1 MANIIKHYG
10 GKMKTV
16 CNYCGVTEESIC
28 ETLVSASACS
38 LFIVKGNKEEVTS
51 EENEYEGLTDFDW
64 IQYELATIFYDYRV
78 SSEAQSAIIR
88 CIRNYLHE

>member
-1 MANIIKHYG
+1 MEPI
-10 GKMKTV
+10 
-16 CNYCGVTEESIC
+16 CNYCGATDKLRCKSLIQASKCSSFSFTNIEEKSQ
-28 ETLVSASACS
+28 T
-38 LFIVKGNKEEVTS
+38 

-78 SSEAQSAIIR
+78 STEAQSAIIR